1 MKRLNHWRSICDK
14 TRTEHRRTI
23 QGAAT
28 GGNLHQQVL
37 SKIGIAGHVQFEW
50 TSLHKLPVHHNATLQ
65 SFPGGAILTSNSFR
79 FFLPLI
85 MVQTKSDAYITS
97 GYATIDWFCVLRNA
111 TAGTLMRPFST
122 QLKSALHDPTGGRLK
137 GPVSSS

>member
-1 MKRLNHWRSICDK
+1 
-14 TRTEHRRTI
+14 
-23 QGAAT
+23 
-28 GGNLHQQVL
+28 
-37 SKIGIAGHVQFEW
+37 VQFEW

-97 GYATIDWFCVLRNA
+97 GYATIDWFLC
-111 TAGTLMRPFST
+111 AGEM
-122 QLKSALHDPTGGRLK
+122 QLQAR
-137 GPVSSS
+137 

>member
-1 MKRLNHWRSICDK
+1 MGRVLRIITCEKGRRNRLATLLQSSFF
-14 TRTEHRRTI
+14 I
-23 QGAAT
+23 QAMSLGQPWNDWIIGVLFVTKQGRNIAEQSKART

-50 TSLHKLPVHHNATLQ
+50 TSLHKLPGHHNATLQ

-85 MVQTKSDAYITS
+85 MVQTKSDAYI
-97 GYATIDWFCVLRNA
+97 
-111 TAGTLMRPFST
+111 
-122 QLKSALHDPTGGRLK
+122 
-137 GPVSSS
+137 